1 MEFHDYRSKPN
12 HVTASCIP
20 RSSDY
25 SWAAD
30 NHTSRPQKPGS
41 GKAKNFKIKFELE
54 FKVTHCDVAYIDQR
68 GQERTHYDQRPVGQ
82 GLRLC
87 DSFDC
92 TFDIP
97 FNVRIK
103 TKTIIIYPSTSGTG
117 SASIEL
123 ELLGNYQQ

>member
-1 MEFHDYRSKPN
+1 MITDPN
-12 HVTASCIP
+12 QIMSLRVVFPARVIIAGLRIITRRAHKNPV
-20 RSSDY
+20 
-25 SWAAD
+25 
-30 NHTSRPQKPGS
+30 QVKQ
-41 GKAKNFKIKFELE
+41 KNFKTKFELE